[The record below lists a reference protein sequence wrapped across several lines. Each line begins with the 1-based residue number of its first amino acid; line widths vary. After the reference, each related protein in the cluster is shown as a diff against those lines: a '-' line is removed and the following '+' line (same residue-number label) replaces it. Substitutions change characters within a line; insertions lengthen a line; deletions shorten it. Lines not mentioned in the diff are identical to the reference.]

1 MTTLEKLE
9 DLVYV
14 GFKQTEERFKDIEWR
29 FKDVE
34 DRFKDVEDRFKDV
47 EERFK
52 DTDRLFRETSEELR
66 KDFAKTRKEVAN
78 VTDALGRFSENM
90 VAPALVRLLNQAG
103 IPISETAV
111 RVQSPLRRIE
121 YDIVAVNGDT
131 VVVVSVKTR
140 LQVEHVKSFLNER
153 LPIFKEVFP
162 RYQHMKALGA
172 VAGMSVEQE
181 ADAYAIKHGL
191 FALTQSGDN
200 IKLLNPSDFLPKVF

>member
-9 DLVYV
+9 ELVYV
-14 GFKQTEERFKDIEWR
+14 GFKQTEERFNDTDIR
-29 FKDVE
+29 FKDT
-34 DRFKDVEDRFKDV
+34 DIRFKDL

-52 DTDRLFRETSEELR
+52 DTDRRFREITEELR

-90 VAPALVRLLNQAG
+90 VAPALVRLLNRAG
-103 IPISETAV
+103 IPVSETAL

-140 LQVEHVKSFLNER
+140 LQVEHVKSFLKER

-162 RYQHMKALGA
+162 RYQHMKVLGA
-172 VAGMSVEQE
+172 VAGMSIEQE

-191 FALTQSGDN
+191 FVLTQSGN
-200 IKLLNPSDFLPKVF
+200 NVKLLNSKGFLPRVF

>member
-9 DLVYV
+9 ELIYV
-14 GFKQTEERFKDIEWR
+14 GFKQTEERFKDIEER
-29 FKDVE
+29 FIDVE
-34 DRFKDVEDRFKDV
+34 ERFIDV

-90 VAPALVRLLNQAG
+90 VAPALVRLLNQVG

-111 RVQSPLRRIE
+111 RVRSPLRRIE
-121 YDIVAVNGDT
+121 YDIVAVNGDV

-140 LQVEHVKSFLNER
+140 LNAEHVKTFIEER
-153 LPIFKEVFP
+153 LTIFKEVFP
-162 RYQHMKALGA
+162 RYRDMKLLGA

-181 ADAYAIKHGL
+181 ADAYAIKQGL

-200 IKLLNPSDFLPKVF
+200 IRLVNPEDFVPKVF